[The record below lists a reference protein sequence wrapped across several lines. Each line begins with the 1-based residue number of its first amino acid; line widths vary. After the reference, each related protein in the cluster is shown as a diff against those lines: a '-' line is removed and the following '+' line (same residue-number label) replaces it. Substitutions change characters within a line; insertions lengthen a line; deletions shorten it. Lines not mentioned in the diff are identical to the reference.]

1 MRNPG
6 HDTSNL
12 EHCKQQSEKL
22 KVVTDSTVRKAWTSQ
37 VDKGEL
43 HSNFT
48 NNWRGIVGTLLGV
61 ETCMA
66 NSTLVAV
73 SITAGKVKVA

>member
-37 VDKGEL
+37 VDKREL

-48 NNWRGIVGTLLGV
+48 NNWRGIVGKKI
-61 ETCMA
+61 EICMA
-66 NSTLVAV
+66 NSTSVAV
-73 SITAGKVKVA
+73 SITAGKVKVT